1 MIVDRSRA
9 SMLMTVVEDG
19 PRLHQYINATL
30 TERRRVRHLSS
41 PSLYAAFSHAL
52 QQQLSHP
59 LLHIETADSHATTT
73 SDSSNA
79 ERDDS
84 HGLESCSRVSPLPRF
99 SNARL
104 A

>member
-1 MIVDRSRA
+1 
-9 SMLMTVVEDG
+9 MLMTVVEDG

-30 TERRRVRHLSS
+30 TERQRVRHLSS

-59 LLHIETADSHATTT
+59 LLHIETVDSHATTT
-73 SDSSNA
+73 SDSNA
-79 ERDDS
+79 ERDDP
-84 HGLESCSRVSPLPRF
+84 HGVNRVLVYLHSRSR
-99 SNARL
+99 NARL